1 MPRGNQTGSLGLGSM
16 TGRRMGTCNSN
27 EQSESNSNF
36 GFGRGFRGRHNAGF
50 NAFCNRKNSF
60 GRNFSY
66 PQTSNKDLIESEIE
80 QLKKQLVFLE
90 NEYEKL
96 I

>member
-1 MPRGNQTGSLGLGSM
+1 MPRGNQTGPLGLGSM
-16 TGRRMGTCNSN
+16 TGRRMGICKSN

-36 GFGRGFRGRHNAGF
+36 GFGRGFRGRHNAGSNTF
-50 NAFCNRKNSF
+50 RNRKNSF

-66 PQTSNKDLIESEIE
+66 PQASNKDLIESEIE
-80 QLKKQLVFLE
+80 QLKKQLIFLE

-96 I
+96 T